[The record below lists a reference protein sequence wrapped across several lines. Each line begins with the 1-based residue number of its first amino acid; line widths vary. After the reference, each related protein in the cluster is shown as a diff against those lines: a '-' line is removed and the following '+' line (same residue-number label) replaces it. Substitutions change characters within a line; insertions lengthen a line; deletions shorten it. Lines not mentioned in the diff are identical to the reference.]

1 MTSASD
7 DSAARPIDPD
17 LTVVVTGVSATGAA
31 GATVQAAAGPSP
43 TAPPAAT
50 APVQQA
56 SSNVLPVGTQ
66 LAEFTVSGVI
76 GEGGFGIVYRAHDR
90 SLQRIVAVKEYMPS
104 ALASRLADTRV
115 VVKSEQHRETF
126 EIGLKSFIN
135 EARLLAQFDHPAL
148 VKVFRFWAANGT
160 AYMAMPLYEGG
171 TLKQALKAMATPP
184 DEAWLRK
191 LLVPLLDAIE
201 LLHAADCLHRDIA
214 PDNVLMGPG
223 SVAGTPR
230 PVLLD
235 FGAARRVIGGQT
247 QALTVILKPGY
258 APIEQYDEIPGMKQ
272 GPWTDLYAL
281 GAVIHTAITGKP
293 PPPSVG
299 RLIHDA
305 WVPLSQVAA
314 GRYSP
319 GFLAAIDA
327 VLASRPD
334 DRPRSV
340 AQWRAML
347 AGSDGAA
354 AMAPDAVSAW
364 VAAPGDGPRTEQ
376 RTGGHSHAPAAT
388 STATPTTLAATALA
402 ALQPTTSRSSGA
414 RPASGAPS
422 TAVPAAV
429 SQPTRW
435 GRAVMFG
442 AIAGVLIVGLLWSA
456 IYWQG
461 VKSEQQLA
469 RSGGSAKAASP
480 PADGAPMAPVEPRDV
495 ASATPPATAPGTGAG
510 LPPDVKPPAA
520 LPVQVEPTAPVLSAP
535 AMPSP
540 APVVTAPSPNQ
551 PATQNKTPA
560 KKTEPPR
567 NRPEPPRSSPPP
579 AAPVEVPVAVAAAP
593 TWIDVA
599 LREGRACLAGKQYA
613 CTIARAES
621 VLKAEPNHA
630 GALALLKD
638 GRSAQEQA
646 LGSDWKMR

>member
-1 MTSASD
+1 MTPASD
-7 DSAARPIDPD
+7 DSAARPVDPD
-17 LTVVVTGVSATGAA
+17 LTVVVTGVSATGAPA
-31 GATVQAAAGPSP
+31 PATAGPSP
-43 TAPPAAT
+43 TTAPAPT
-50 APVQQA
+50 PSPVQQA

-66 LAEFTVSGVI
+66 LAEFTVIGVI

-104 ALASRLADTRV
+104 ALASRLSDTSV

-171 TLKQALKAMATPP
+171 TLKQALKAMAAPP

-223 SVAGTPR
+223 STGDTPR

-314 GRYSP
+314 GRYSAP
-319 GFLAAIDA
+319 FLAAIDA

-334 DRPRSV
+334 SRPRNV

-354 AMAPDAVSAW
+354 A
-364 VAAPGDGPRTEQ
+364 R
-376 RTGGHSHAPAAT
+376 
-388 STATPTTLAATALA
+388 
-402 ALQPTTSRSSGA
+402 QPT
-414 RPASGAPS
+414 P
-422 TAVPAAV
+422 
-429 SQPTRW
+429 
-435 GRAVMFG
+435 
-442 AIAGVLIVGLLWSA
+442 
-456 IYWQG
+456 
-461 VKSEQQLA
+461 
-469 RSGGSAKAASP
+469 
-480 PADGAPMAPVEPRDV
+480 
-495 ASATPPATAPGTGAG
+495 
-510 LPPDVKPPAA
+510 
-520 LPVQVEPTAPVLSAP
+520 
-535 AMPSP
+535 
-540 APVVTAPSPNQ
+540 
-551 PATQNKTPA
+551 
-560 KKTEPPR
+560 
-567 NRPEPPRSSPPP
+567 
-579 AAPVEVPVAVAAAP
+579 
-593 TWIDVA
+593 
-599 LREGRACLAGKQYA
+599 
-613 CTIARAES
+613 
-621 VLKAEPNHA
+621 
-630 GALALLKD
+630 
-638 GRSAQEQA
+638 
-646 LGSDWKMR
+646 